1 VGRRFRFGG
10 DDSTW
15 VTVVGVVADVKQD
28 ELTDRLRPQLYLAVP
43 QGPWRTLTLTVRT
56 AGDAAALAP
65 AVRRE
70 LRAFDAD
77 LPVSRLFTLDDVVR
91 RRMFQPRVYSTM
103 FFVFAASALLLATV
117 GLYGVMA
124 HAVAQRTHEIGVR
137 VALGANARDV
147 MRLVMRQGARLVIVG
162 LVIGVPA
169 AFALASVL
177 RGALH
182 GVSTRDPLTFIG
194 IPLLLAS
201 VALLASYVPA
211 RRAMRVDPAE
221 ALRSE

>member
-1 VGRRFRFGG
+1 
-10 DDSTW
+10 
-15 VTVVGVVADVKQD
+15 
-28 ELTDRLRPQLYLAVP
+28 
-43 QGPWRTLTLTVRT
+43 
-56 AGDAAALAP
+56 
-65 AVRRE
+65 
-70 LRAFDAD
+70 
-77 LPVSRLFTLDDVVR
+77 
-91 RRMFQPRVYSTM
+91 
-103 FFVFAASALLLATV
+103 
-117 GLYGVMA
+117 
-124 HAVAQRTHEIGVR
+124 
-137 VALGANARDV
+137 